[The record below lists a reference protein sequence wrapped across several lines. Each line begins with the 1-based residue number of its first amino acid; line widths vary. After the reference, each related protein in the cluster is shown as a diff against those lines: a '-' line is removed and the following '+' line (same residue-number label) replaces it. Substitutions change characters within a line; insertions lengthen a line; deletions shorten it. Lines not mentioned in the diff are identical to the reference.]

1 MIAIRSFL
9 FQISFFAWTALL
21 AVLYLPLLLMSRR
34 TMQAGTRFWLRGL
47 LFLATV
53 ICGIRYRIVGRER
66 LPVGAAV
73 IAAKHQSAWE
83 TMIFHQLMDDP
94 VFAIKRELFAVPLIG
109 WYMRKAGCIR
119 IDRSSPVR
127 AMRTMIEGANQALAE
142 GSQVVIFPEGTR
154 VAPGKRQPY
163 HAGVSGL
170 YGRDKAP
177 VIPVAL
183 NSGVFWGRRAF
194 RKYPGE
200 ITVEIL
206 PPMPSGLDRA
216 GFLHQLQQKIE
227 SASDRLCAEA
237 DQQLPPQWRLAKRSR
252 DVARHPLGTES
263 PGPP

>member
-66 LPVGAAV
+66 LPAGPAV
-73 IAAKHQSAWE
+73 IASKHQSAWE
-83 TMIFHQLMDDP
+83 TMIFHQLLDDP
-94 VFAIKRELFAVPLIG
+94 VFAIKRELFAIPLVG

-127 AMRTMIEGANQALAE
+127 AMRTMIEGATRALAD
-142 GSQVVIFPEGTR
+142 GAQVVVFPEGTR
-154 VAPGKRQPY
+154 VAPGNKRPY
-163 HAGVSGL
+163 HAGISGL
-170 YGRDKAP
+170 YGSGKVP

-206 PPMPSGLDRA
+206 PPVPEGLDRE
-216 GFLHQLQQKIE
+216 GFLHELKQSIE
-227 SASDRLCAEA
+227 SASERLCAEA
-237 DQQLPPQWRLAKRSR
+237 DQQLPPRWRLAERSR
-252 DVARHPLGTES
+252 ATTRALGAES
-263 PGPP
+263 PGSR